1 MDGRLIAGA
10 TFLAVYLFLA
20 ISHRFKALAIWAG
33 VALLLLFRVVSPWEA
48 LRAVNWNVV
57 GIFWGTLIVAELFIY
72 SRLPARLANR
82 LVGSSRNVG
91 TAIILVSVLS
101 GFISSFCENV
111 ATVLIIAPIAFEIA
125 RHLKTSPVPFLIG
138 IAISSN
144 LQGAATL
151 IGDPPSMVL
160 AGFTRMT
167 FNDFFFFEGR
177 LGIFFAVQLG
187 AAVSLVVL
195 FLLFRKLTQPVV
207 EVEPVRVRTW
217 FPALLLVL
225 MTAALAVSSGQR
237 HQFSYLAGAVCCGFG
252 IVGLAWYGIRVGE
265 SLPAFLRRFD
275 WETTAFL
282 VGIFILVGSL
292 TATGVV
298 DGVAN
303 FISRVTGQRVFL
315 TYTTLVWLSVFI
327 SAFVDNVPYV
337 TAMVPVGMVMADGLG
352 IPPYLFAFGILI
364 GASIGGNITPIGA
377 SANIVAVGTLR
388 KEGYRVSFWEFAR
401 IGLPFTLAAVGA
413 AYLFIWL
420 VWR

>member
-1 MDGRLIAGA
+1 MDDRLIATT

-20 ISHRFKALAIWAG
+20 LSHRFRALAIWIG
-33 VALLLLFRVVSPWEA
+33 VILLLLLRAISPWEA
-48 LRAVNWNVV
+48 FRAVNWNVV

-91 TAIILVSVLS
+91 MAILLVSALS

-125 RHLKTSPVPFLIG
+125 RNLKTSPTPFLIG

-151 IGDPPSMVL
+151 IGDPPSMIL
-160 AGFTRMT
+160 AGFTGMT
-167 FNDFFFFEGR
+167 FNDFFFFNGKT
-177 LGIFFAVQLG
+177 GIFFAVQLG
-187 AAVSLVVL
+187 ALASLAVLY
-195 FLLFRKLTQPVV
+195 LLFRKHKEPVV
-207 EVEPVRVRTW
+207 KAELVEVRTW
-217 FPALLLVL
+217 FPAFLLVV
-225 MTAALAVSSGQR
+225 MTLALAGSSALR
-237 HQFSYLAGAVCCGFG
+237 HQFSYLAGAVCCLFG
-252 IVGLAWYGIRVGE
+252 ILGLVWFGTMRGE
-265 SLPAFLRRFD
+265 PVWAFLRNFD
-275 WETTAFL
+275 WETTLFL
-282 VGIFILVGSL
+282 VGIFVLVGSL

-298 DGVAN
+298 DGIAG
-303 FISRVTGQRVFL
+303 FISRVTGGSIFL
-315 TYTTLVWLSVFI
+315 AYTALVWLSVVI

-337 TAMVPVGMVMADGLG
+337 TAMVPVGMVMAKGMG

-364 GASIGGNITPIGA
+364 GASVGGNITPIGA
-377 SANIVAVGTLR
+377 SANIVAVGMLK
-388 KEGYRVSFWEFAR
+388 KEGHRVSFWDFVR
-401 IGLPFTLAAVGA
+401 VGLPFTAAAVGA